1 MSHHTLND
9 VHDQLVMD
17 KTLAFALDAP
27 KDGEDEG
34 KKKKKKKK
42 DKGNATHVSFGSALN
57 ISSFKNNDKF
67 SLAWRCRPG
76 SRFKQVTLCW
86 VWPSK
91 NRFGTFLVGI
101 AWRCSLLLFN
111 SFTHLM
117 PWSNE

>member
-34 KKKKKKKK
+34 KKK

-91 NRFGTFLVGI
+91 KPVWNILGGD
-101 AWRCSLLLFN
+101 SLEVF
-111 SFTHLM
+111 SFIV
-117 PWSNE
+117 